1 MGMSFEFATAMQVIF
16 GNGTVSKIPQL
27 LQGKGQ
33 NIFLVTGKNPL
44 RAKFLTEN
52 LEAEGFSV
60 FSFRVEK
67 EPDTGMISNG
77 AKLAREMTCDAV
89 VGFGGGSV
97 IDSAKAIAALVPNK
111 GELPEY
117 LEVIGQGKKLK
128 EKPLPF
134 IAVLTTAGTGAEVTK
149 NAVIHSP
156 EHHVKVSLRSPL
168 MFPDVAVVDPE
179 LTLSMPPEITATTG
193 MDALTHLL
201 ETFVS
206 NQANP
211 FIDMLCREGM
221 RRISASIKKA
231 FDKGDDLKAREDM
244 AFAAMLGGMALANV
258 KLGAVHGFAGPMGG
272 MFPVPHGAVCAALL
286 PPVMD
291 VNIGAVK
298 EQNHQQTL
306 AKYDEVAQ
314 ILTGNSKARAADG
327 IQWAKDMVDY
337 LKIPHLS
344 AFGLSVSDFPVLVEK
359 AKKASSM
366 KGNPV
371 LLSDEQL
378 MKILMNLNILNKPY
392 LCKNLNRL

>member
-1 MGMSFEFATAMQVIF
+1 MGINFEFATATQVIF

-27 LQGKGQ
+27 LQGMGH

-44 RAKFLTEN
+44 RANFLTEN

-67 EPDTGMISNG
+67 EPDTEMISTG
-77 AKLAREMTCDAV
+77 AKLARETACDAV

-111 GELPEY
+111 GELLDY
-117 LEVIGQGKKLK
+117 LEVIGKGQKLE

-134 IAVLTTAGTGAEVTK
+134 IAVPTTAGTGAEVTK
-149 NAVIHSP
+149 NAVIHSA

-179 LTLSMPPEITATTG
+179 LTLSIPPEITATTG

-206 NQANP
+206 NQSNP

-221 RRISASIKKA
+221 RRISFSLKKA
-231 FDKGDDLKAREDM
+231 YKNGNDLKAREDM

-286 PPVMD
+286 PPVMEI
-291 VNIGAVK
+291 NITVLEK
-298 EQNHQQTL
+298 QKQINSI
-306 AKYDEVAQ
+306 AKYLEVAQ
-314 ILTGNSKARAADG
+314 ILTGNPDSKIEDG
-327 IQWAKDMVDY
+327 IRWAEEMVKT
-337 LKIPHLS
+337 LKIPTLS
-344 AFGLSVSDFPVLVEK
+344 TFGLSSSDFPVLVEK

-371 LLSDEQL
+371 VLNDGQL
-378 MKILMNLNILNKPY
+378 TEILAKSL
-392 LCKNLNRL
+392 

>member
-1 MGMSFEFATAMQVIF
+1 MGINFEFATATQVIF

-27 LQGKGQ
+27 LQGMGH

-44 RAKFLTEN
+44 RANFLTEN

-67 EPDTGMISNG
+67 EPDTKMISTG
-77 AKLAREMTCDAV
+77 AKLARETACDTV

-97 IDSAKAIAALVPNK
+97 IDSAKAIAALAPNR
-111 GELPEY
+111 GELSDY
-117 LEVIGQGKKLK
+117 LEVIGLGKSLK

-134 IAVLTTAGTGAEVTK
+134 IAVPTTAGTGAEVTK

-156 EHHVKVSLRSPL
+156 EHRVKVSLRSPL
-168 MFPDVAVVDPE
+168 MFPDVAVIDPE
-179 LTLSMPPEITATTG
+179 LTLSVPPEITASTG

-211 FIDMLCREGM
+211 FIDMFCREGM
-221 RRISASIKKA
+221 RRVSVALKKVY
-231 FDKGDDLKAREDM
+231 KNGTDLKSREDM

-272 MFPVPHGAVCAALL
+272 MFPVPHGAACAALL
-286 PPVMD
+286 PAAMEI
-291 VNIGAVK
+291 NITVLEK
-298 EQNHQQTL
+298 QKQINSI
-306 AKYDEVAQ
+306 AKYLEVAQ
-314 ILTGNSKARAADG
+314 ILTGNPDSKIEDG
-327 IQWAKDMVDY
+327 IRWAEEMVKT
-337 LKIPHLS
+337 LKIPTLS
-344 AFGLSVSDFPVLVEK
+344 TFGLSSSDFPVLVEK

-371 LLSDEQL
+371 VLNDGQL
-378 MKILMNLNILNKPY
+378 TEILAKSL
-392 LCKNLNRL
+392 